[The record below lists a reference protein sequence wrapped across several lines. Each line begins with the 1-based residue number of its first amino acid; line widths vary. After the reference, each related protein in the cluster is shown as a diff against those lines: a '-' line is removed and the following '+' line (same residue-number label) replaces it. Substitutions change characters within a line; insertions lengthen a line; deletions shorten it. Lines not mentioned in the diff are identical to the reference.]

1 MFYYSNPE
9 VSIKMHRPQNP
20 PAAALHVASN
30 PHCRIGENPLW
41 HPTHR
46 KLYWCDIPFGR
57 LYAFD
62 PETRTTELLRDGTHD
77 GTLLGGFTIQHDGAL
92 LLFMDHGRIDR
103 WTPDSSQTLVPPHPS
118 HAGMRFNDVIAD
130 PVGRVFC
137 GTMSLSE
144 PLDASPGNLYRLDHD
159 GTLTPI
165 LTNVLCSNG
174 LAFTRDARHLFHTDS
189 LRRTITRFDYD
200 LATGTLSNPTP
211 WITTHEQDGLPD
223 GLTIDAED
231 HLWSAHWGGHCI
243 IRYTP
248 DGREQSRIALPTSRV
263 SSLTFGG
270 DDRRTLFITTAT
282 EEPPATHILDGALFM
297 THLTT
302 QGAPEFPSRIAP
314 PIAPEFAS
322 TS

>member
-1 MFYYSNPE
+1 MFYYLNIE

-20 PAAALHVASN
+20 PTAALHVASN

-46 KLYWCDIPFGR
+46 KLYWCDIPYGR
-57 LYAFD
+57 LYAFN
-62 PETRTTELLRDGTHD
+62 PETRATELLRDGADD
-77 GTLLGGFTIQHDGAL
+77 GTLIGGFTIQHDGAL
-92 LLFMDHGRIDR
+92 LLFMHNGRIDR
-103 WTPDSSQTLVPPHPS
+103 WTPDSSQTLIAPRPD

-130 PVGRVFC
+130 PAGRVFC
-137 GTMSLSE
+137 GTMPFAE
-144 PLDASPGNLYRLDHD
+144 PLDGTRPGNLYRLDHD

-200 LATGTLSNPTP
+200 LTTGTLSNPTP
-211 WITTHEQDGLPD
+211 WTTTREQDGLPD
-223 GLTIDAED
+223 G
-231 HLWSAHWGGHCI
+231 
-243 IRYTP
+243 
-248 DGREQSRIALPTSRV
+248 REQRRIALPTSRV

-302 QGAPEFPSRIAP
+302 QGASEFPSRIAP

>member
-1 MFYYSNPE
+1 MFYYLNIE

-62 PETRTTELLRDGTHD
+62 PETRATELLRDGADD
-77 GTLLGGFTIQHDGAL
+77 GTLIGGFTIQHDGAL
-92 LLFMDHGRIDR
+92 LLFMRNGRIDR
-103 WTPDSSQTLVPPHPS
+103 WTAASSQTLIAPRPD

-130 PVGRVFC
+130 PAGRVFC
-137 GTMSLSE
+137 GTMPFAE
-144 PLDASPGNLYRLDHD
+144 PLDGTRPGNLYRLDHD
-159 GTLTPI
+159 ATLTPV

-200 LATGTLSNPTP
+200 LATGTLSRPVP
-211 WITTHEQDGLPD
+211 FITTHEQDGLPD

-270 DDRRTLFITTAT
+270 DDLCTLFITTAT
-282 EEPPATHILDGALFM
+282 EEPPATHVLDGALFM
-297 THLTT
+297 THLST

-314 PIAPEFAS
+314 EFAS

>member
-1 MFYYSNPE
+1 
-9 VSIKMHRPQNP
+9 MHRPQNP
-20 PAAALHVASN
+20 PAAGLHVASN

-62 PETRTTELLRDGTHD
+62 PETRTTELLHDGTHD

-103 WTPDSSQTLVPPHPS
+103 WTPASSQTLVPPHPS

-159 GTLTPI
+159 ATLTPI

-174 LAFTRDARHLFHTDS
+174 LAFTRNARHLFHTDS

-200 LATGTLSNPTP
+200 LATGTLSRPVRTSRTASPTASP
-211 WITTHEQDGLPD
+211 STPKTTSGPRT
-223 GLTIDAED
+223 GAATAS
-231 HLWSAHWGGHCI
+231 SA
-243 IRYTP
+243 T
-248 DGREQSRIALPTSRV
+248 LPTAASKV
-263 SSLTFGG
+263 ASLY
-270 DDRRTLFITTAT
+270 
-282 EEPPATHILDGALFM
+282 PPAESPA
-297 THLTT
+297 
-302 QGAPEFPSRIAP
+302 
-314 PIAPEFAS
+314 
-322 TS
+322 